1 MHTFEQAQAMR
12 YYRQRFSEMPVGD
25 AMNGAAYGE
34 YLKSKG
40 IGAIIGVVAAVAAVW
55 TGGATLAAYAA
66 AGSTVGLGAAISAGA
81 MVAGGVMSGVGI
93 VTGNKK
99 LTKIGGILSLAG
111 GVGAMAFGTSAG
123 AGFLGKEAHQAG
135 NLSSLTGASTEA
147 QASLMS
153 EVANASKT
161 ANAVANS
168 DAWAGQ
174 LDISAAPASTT
185 PIDQTARAAE
195 LSSAEIG
202 GSASTTTATEPTT
215 MSRVAG
221 AEKTAAAVDPALSI
235 DAAPPQAPAAQST
248 PAPAAG
254 GSKDVITPSF
264 EEQTA
269 EYMKNAYK
277 PPKSE
282 GFFTEAGQW
291 MEKNKVAV
299 EAGGKLLD
307 SAGKMVAG
315 GMAEGAEGG
324 EDLQNAK
331 AVLYEAQATAA
342 NATARNT
349 DTVTEA
355 QKQKMAAEEQQR
367 KNANTQILMLDPRDP
382 EYARKKAEAAAKGIP
397 TMDMVTPAAG
407 PVTMGN
413 VDYTKSANQ
422 WVPDRPAQ
430 QPQGIL
436 QTAQR

>member
-25 AMNGAAYGE
+25 PMNGAAYGE
-34 YLKSKG
+34 YLKSKAL
-40 IGAIIGVVAAVAAVW
+40 GAVIGVVAAVAAVW
-55 TGGATLAAYAA
+55 TGGATLAAYS
-66 AGSTVGLGAAISAGA
+66 AGTVGIGAAISAGA

-123 AGFLGKEAHQAG
+123 PGLLGKEAHQAG
-135 NLSSLTGASTEA
+135 NLSSLTGGSTEA

-153 EVANASKT
+153 EVASASKT
-161 ANAVANS
+161 ANAVQNA

-174 LDISAAPASTT
+174 LDISAATPAA
-185 PIDQTARAAE
+185 PDVAQ
-195 LSSAEIG
+195 
-202 GSASTTTATEPTT
+202 ASN
-215 MSRVAG
+215 
-221 AEKTAAAVDPALSI
+221 TAAFGPAETQSISNLEKSIPEGTMNLNTDQVPMGDHTGGAGTGMADAKLSV
-235 DAAPPQAPAAQST
+235 DAAPPQAPATQSAAQ
-248 PAPAAG
+248 PAPAQG
-254 GSKDVITPSF
+254 GGATPA
-264 EEQTA
+264 TDA
-269 EYMKNAYK
+269 MKNGEIYGPTA
-277 PPKSE
+277 PPAAEK
-282 GFFTEAGQW
+282 GFFTGAG
-291 MEKNKVAV
+291 KFAKDNK
-299 EAGGKLLD
+299 ELIEIGGK
-307 SAGKMVAG
+307 M
-315 GMAEGAEGG
+315 MMGAMDPENELTG
-324 EDLQNAK
+324 AK
-331 AVLYEAQATAA
+331 GALYKAQTTATE
-342 NATARNT
+342 ATARNT

-355 QKQKMAAEEQQR
+355 QKQKMAADEQQR

-382 EYARKKAEAAAKGIP
+382 QYAQKKAEAAAKGIP

-413 VDYTKSANQ
+413 VDYTKSANK